1 MSTNG
6 ETADMVVRESI
17 QITESAVK
25 LAGLGAKNLAALLV
39 AVAKDN
45 PKLSGKTGLKRLI
58 QDGEELAIFSVKQED
73 LRGFQMESKRYGV
86 LFYPIINRV
95 EKTGTVEIM
104 AKAKDA
110 RQINRIFERMGYP
123 APVREDDTAKKAN
136 PRARSESSFR
146 ERGNGARTSTEM
158 DKQKEFLGDEYLD
171 YNLVVALPNGRPC
184 EETVISNAFRRL
196 KRDAKL
202 PNVVFHSLRH
212 SSTTYKLKLNHGDIK
227 ATQGDTGHSQAD
239 MVTKVY
245 AHILDEDRK
254 VNAQKFESAFYA
266 NPDLRSVKA
275 PDEPQTALDVQSIIV
290 QLQQSPELL
299 SALTSLI
306 SNQGCK

>member
-1 MSTNG
+1 MPLVCYVSELEKNVSLDA
-6 ETADMVVRESI
+6 ER
-17 QITESAVK
+17 
-25 LAGLGAKNLAALLV
+25 LLRLLGV
-39 AVAKDN
+39 SG
-45 PKLSGKTGLKRLI
+45 KLSGFHFAVYMLEQVQEKPEYVLLITKRLYS
-58 QDGEELAIFSVKQED
+58 Q
-73 LRGFQMESKRYGV
+73 
-86 LFYPIINRV
+86 
-95 EKTGTVEIM
+95 
-104 AKAKDA
+104 
-110 RQINRIFERMGYP
+110 
-123 APVREDDTAKKAN
+123 TAQY
-136 PRARSESSFR
+136 FH
-146 ERGNGARTSTEM
+146 T
-158 DKQKEFLGDEYLD
+158 
-171 YNLVVALPNGRPC
+171 
-184 EETVISNAFRRL
+184 
-196 KRDAKL
+196 KL

-299 SALTSLI
+299 GALTSLI

>member
-1 MSTNG
+1 MPVVCYVSELDKSVPLDAERLLRLLGVSG
-6 ETADMVVRESI
+6 E
-17 QITESAVK
+17 
-25 LAGLGAKNLAALLV
+25 
-39 AVAKDN
+39 
-45 PKLSGKTGLKRLI
+45 LSGFHFAVYMLEQVQEKPEYILLITKRLYS
-58 QDGEELAIFSVKQED
+58 Q
-73 LRGFQMESKRYGV
+73 
-86 LFYPIINRV
+86 
-95 EKTGTVEIM
+95 
-104 AKAKDA
+104 
-110 RQINRIFERMGYP
+110 
-123 APVREDDTAKKAN
+123 TAQY
-136 PRARSESSFR
+136 FH
-146 ERGNGARTSTEM
+146 T
-158 DKQKEFLGDEYLD
+158 
-171 YNLVVALPNGRPC
+171 
-184 EETVISNAFRRL
+184 
-196 KRDAKL
+196 KL

>member
-1 MSTNG
+1 MVRFCRRVRYKCAASRLFEICRPFNEKIDLIRQIIVFYYDGRFAIPAKLMFWGNILFPAITLLWSGFWLIRKRKTGVSTLLPG
-6 ETADMVVRESI
+6 
-17 QITESAVK
+17 
-25 LAGLGAKNLAALLV
+25 LLV
-39 AVAKDN
+39 CTVLNTVMAA
-45 PKLSGKTGLKRLI
+45 
-58 QDGEELAIFSVKQED
+58 SVPA
-73 LRGFQMESKRYGV
+73 LTSRYCGV
-86 LFYPIINRV
+86 
-95 EKTGTVEIM
+95 
-104 AKAKDA
+104 
-110 RQINRIFERMGYP
+110 
-123 APVREDDTAKKAN
+123 PVRLCFPLRRKA
-136 PRARSESSFR
+136 
-146 ERGNGARTSTEM
+146 
-158 DKQKEFLGDEYLD
+158 
-171 YNLVVALPNGRPC
+171 VGRVHVRQP
-184 EETVISNAFRRL
+184 
-196 KRDAKL
+196 K
-202 PNVVFHSLRH
+202 VVFHSLRH

>member
-1 MSTNG
+1 MFWGNILFPAITLLWSGFWLIRKRKTGVSTLLPG
-6 ETADMVVRESI
+6 
-17 QITESAVK
+17 
-25 LAGLGAKNLAALLV
+25 LLV
-39 AVAKDN
+39 CTVLNTVMAA
-45 PKLSGKTGLKRLI
+45 
-58 QDGEELAIFSVKQED
+58 SVPA
-73 LRGFQMESKRYGV
+73 LTSRYCGV
-86 LFYPIINRV
+86 
-95 EKTGTVEIM
+95 
-104 AKAKDA
+104 
-110 RQINRIFERMGYP
+110 
-123 APVREDDTAKKAN
+123 PVRLCFPLRRKA
-136 PRARSESSFR
+136 
-146 ERGNGARTSTEM
+146 
-158 DKQKEFLGDEYLD
+158 
-171 YNLVVALPNGRPC
+171 VGRVHVRQP
-184 EETVISNAFRRL
+184 
-196 KRDAKL
+196 K
-202 PNVVFHSLRH
+202 VVFHSLRH

-275 PDEPQTALDVQSIIV
+275 PDEPQPALDVQSIIV